1 MFFGSKSCCSHLSFF
16 SDMFCERA
24 FCFIILL
31 LLGCFTLTSLTF
43 AEVTG
48 NIQLEP
54 YNRAFREHF
63 TSFQIIATNG
73 EGEEFQTTPDNRGRF
88 TFSEIQPGPDVELT
102 WNRGEI
108 SEYIIWPLKHVGQ
121 SQSPYNFFAFKKF
134 TDVHT
139 QEKNRILRSI
149 KRGDL
154 EEAHTLFE
162 NVEEI
167 YEFFDDPDNPELYY
181 TYREK
186 KYVLL
191 RDMCDKAA
199 RYRAEVGRSEITEE
213 MIATER
219 KWLRK
224 MILTATDNATA
235 NSMPSIIVGLSLW
248 SAFSAGAYSQQRN
261 WPSRPISSIDETQPS
276 FFRNDTYQL
285 WMEED
290 LLLIKDVFDTDHVEN
305 IIEQFL
311 EKSNLAILEERERI
325 AIEEYQDLLALDP
338 EEMSLIK
345 LANFI
350 SGLNRLRRE
359 LRDEVASL

>member
-1 MFFGSKSCCSHLSFF
+1 LFPQLSRKSLK
-16 SDMFCERA
+16 
-24 FCFIILL
+24 
-31 LLGCFTLTSLTF
+31 
-43 AEVTG
+43 
-48 NIQLEP
+48 LEP

-63 TSFQIIATNG
+63 ANFQIIATTG
-73 EGEEFQTTPDNRGRF
+73 KGEEFQTTPDNRGRF
-88 TFSEIQPGPDVELT
+88 AFSEIQPDSDLELT

-108 SEYIIWPLKHVGQ
+108 TEYILWPLKHVCQ
-121 SQSPYNFFAFKKF
+121 SQSPYNSFTFKKF
-134 TDVHT
+134 TDVHA

-149 KRGDL
+149 KKGDL

-167 YEFFDDPDNPELYY
+167 YEFFDDPDKPELYY

-213 MIATER
+213 MVATER

-224 MILTATDNATA
+224 MILSATDDATT

-248 SAFSAGAYSQQRN
+248 SAFSAEAYSQQRN

-290 LLLIKDVFDTDHVEN
+290 LLLIKDVFDTAHVES
-305 IIEQFL
+305 IIDQFV
-311 EKSNLAILEERERI
+311 EKCNLAILEERERI
-325 AIEEYQDLLALDP
+325 AIEEYQNLLAQEP
-338 EEMSLIK
+338 EDMSLIK

-359 LRDEVASL
+359 LRDEIASL